1 MTFDE
6 LSKINDEIKSLETKL
21 MHLTR
26 VVKTLKSIRMSR
38 SKENY
43 INRNELSREFG
54 TSHVDKEAYDSF
66 IANFIEFAGDI
77 CRVSEL
83 AYEAKIRK
91 SEPRYVYLRPNLM
104 PIYLSQVISSICYV
118 VP

>member
-1 MTFDE
+1 MTFEE
-6 LSKINDEIKSLETKL
+6 LSKIDDEIKSLNIETAYL
-21 MHLTR
+21 IQ
-26 VVKTLKSIRMSR
+26 VVKTLKSIRMSG

-66 IANFIEFAGDI
+66 ITNFIEFAGDI

-83 AYEAKIRK
+83 AYEAKIREK
-91 SEPRYVYLRPNLM
+91 RAKIRVLKAQLNAYLSEPSN
-104 PIYLSQVISSICYV
+104 
-118 VP
+118 